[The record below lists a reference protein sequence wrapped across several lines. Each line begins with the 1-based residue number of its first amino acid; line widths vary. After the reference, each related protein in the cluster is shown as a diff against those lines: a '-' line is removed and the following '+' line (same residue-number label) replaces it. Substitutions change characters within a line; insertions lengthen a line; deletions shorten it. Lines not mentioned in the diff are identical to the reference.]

1 MRREIVIN
9 AGNHETR
16 IAILEEKE
24 LVEVMVERPEARR
37 RVGDIYKG
45 RVNAVLPGMQAAF
58 VDLGL
63 EKTAFLH
70 ASDLHPSETELDD
83 MFEDEDAA
91 EDGAKDGKQNGGRG
105 GGRWRRDEPAPKIE
119 EALKK
124 GQEILVQITK
134 EPIGTKGPRVTTQIS
149 LPGRY
154 LVLMPGHDHIGVS
167 RKIEDRAER
176 TRLKTLIKDIR
187 PQGSGLI
194 VRTVGSERGKKEFQA
209 DIKYLEQLWTKIEKQ
224 SQRAKAPAILH
235 REMELTTGLIRDIFT
250 EDVSQLVIDDKDGYK
265 EVLDYLKNYVP
276 ELSSR
281 VKLYRGAEPIF
292 DHFGIEA
299 ELEKA
304 MDRKVWLK
312 RGGYITIDQT
322 EALVAIDVNTGRFT
336 GKKNQEDTI
345 LKTNVEAAEEIAR
358 QLRLRDL
365 GGIVV
370 LDFIDMESE
379 GNKKAVLDTLRN
391 RLKRDRSRTKAFAVS
406 DLGLVEMTRQ
416 RQRPSLVSYF
426 NQDCPECGGTGK
438 VLSLA
443 SATLR
448 IERMLRRVGLRAK
461 EKLLLLRVHPDL
473 AVHLVEQN
481 ADLLEDLERAY
492 RFRIEIRDDPSLRR
506 DEIRLFR
513 GRTFE
518 EITKQFER

>member
-9 AGNHETR
+9 AGRNETR
-16 IAILEEKE
+16 IAILEEKD
-24 LVEVMVERPEARR
+24 LVEVMMERPEAQR

-70 ASDLHPSETELDD
+70 ASDLHPSDTDLDELFD
-83 MFEDEDAA
+83 EDEA
-91 EDGAKDGKQNGGRG
+91 EEPKPNGGGRG
-105 GGRWRRDEPAPKIE
+105 RGRREEPAPRIE

-134 EPIGTKGPRVTTQIS
+134 EPIGTKGPRVTTQVS

-167 RKIEDRAER
+167 RKIEDRQER
-176 TRLKTLIKDIR
+176 ARLKGLIKEIR
-187 PQGSGLI
+187 PKSAGVI
-194 VRTVGSERGKKEFQA
+194 VRTVGADRGKKEFQS
-209 DIKYLEQLWTKIEKQ
+209 DIKYLEQLWQRIEKQ
-224 SQRAKAPAILH
+224 GQRARAPSVLH
-235 REMELTTGLIRDIFT
+235 REMELTTGLIRDLFT
-250 EDVSQLVIDDKDGYK
+250 EDVTQLVIDSK
-265 EVLDYLKNYVP
+265 EEHREILDYLKNYVP

-281 VKLYRGAEPIF
+281 VKLYRGEAPIF

-299 ELEKA
+299 EIEKA
-304 MDRKVWLK
+304 MERKVWLK

-336 GKKNQEDTI
+336 GKRNQEDTI
-345 LKTNVEAAEEIAR
+345 LKTNLEAAEEIAR

-365 GGIVV
+365 GGIIV

-379 GNKKAVLDTLRN
+379 ANKKAVLDVLRN
-391 RLKRDRSRTKAFAVS
+391 RLKLDRSRTKTFAVS

-416 RQRPSLVSYF
+416 RQRPSLATYF

-443 SATLR
+443 SAALR

-461 EKLLLLRVHPDL
+461 EKQLLLRVHPDL
-473 AVHLVEQN
+473 AVYLVEQN
-481 ADLLEDLERAY
+481 HDILEDLERKY
-492 RFRIEIRDDPSLRR
+492 RYRVEIRDDPSLRR

-518 EITKQFER
+518 EVTKQFEH

>member
-16 IAILEEKE
+16 IAILEEKD
-24 LVEVMVERPEARR
+24 LVEVMVERPESQR

-70 ASDLHPSETELDD
+70 ASDLHPSEDDVDELFDD
-83 MFEDEDAA
+83 EE
-91 EDGAKDGKQNGGRG
+91 EDGKEDGEKGGGGR
-105 GGRWRRDEPAPKIE
+105 GGRWRRDEPVPRIE
-119 EALKK
+119 DALQK

-134 EPIGTKGPRVTTQIS
+134 EPIGTKGPRVTTQVS

-167 RKIEDRAER
+167 RKIEDRQER
-176 TRLKTLIKDIR
+176 ARLKALIKDIR
-187 PQGSGLI
+187 PKGSGLI
-194 VRTVGSERGKKEFQA
+194 VRTVGAERGKKEFQD
-209 DIKYLEQLWTKIEKQ
+209 DIKYLEQLWAKVDKT

-250 EDVSQLVIDDKDGYK
+250 EDVAQLVIDSKEEYK
-265 EVLDYLKNYVP
+265 EILEYLKTYVP

-281 VKLYRGAEPIF
+281 IKLYRGQEPIF

-345 LKTNVEAAEEIAR
+345 FKTNVEAAEEIAR

-365 GGIVV
+365 GGIIV
-370 LDFIDMESE
+370 LDFIDMEIE
-379 GNKKAVLDTLRN
+379 ANKKAVLETLRS

-416 RQRPSLVSYF
+416 RQRPSLATYF

-443 SATLR
+443 SATIR

-461 EKLLLLRVHPDL
+461 EKVLLLRVHPDL

-481 ADLLEDLERAY
+481 SDLLENLERTY
-492 RFRIEIRDDPSLRR
+492 KFRIEIRDDPSLRR

>member
-16 IAILEEKE
+16 IAILEEKD
-24 LVEVMVERPEARR
+24 LVEVMVERPESQR

-70 ASDLHPSETELDD
+70 ASDLHPSEDDVDELFDD
-83 MFEDEDAA
+83 EDEDGK
-91 EDGAKDGKQNGGRG
+91 EDGEKGGGGR
-105 GGRWRRDEPAPKIE
+105 GGRWRRDEPVPRIE
-119 EALKK
+119 DALQK

-134 EPIGTKGPRVTTQIS
+134 EPIGTKGPRVTTQVS

-167 RKIEDRAER
+167 RKIEDRQER
-176 TRLKTLIKDIR
+176 ARLKTLIKEIR
-187 PQGSGLI
+187 PKGSGLI
-194 VRTVGSERGKKEFQA
+194 VRTVGAERGKKEFQD
-209 DIKYLEQLWTKIEKQ
+209 DIKYLEQLWAKVDKT

-250 EDVSQLVIDDKDGYK
+250 EDVSQLVIDSKEEYK
-265 EVLDYLKNYVP
+265 EILEYLKTYVP

-281 VKLYRGAEPIF
+281 IKLYRGQEPIF

-345 LKTNVEAAEEIAR
+345 LKTNLEAAEEIAR

-365 GGIVV
+365 GGIIV
-370 LDFIDMESE
+370 LDFIDMEIE
-379 GNKKAVLDTLRN
+379 ANKKAVLETLRN

-416 RQRPSLVSYF
+416 RQRPSLATYF

-443 SATLR
+443 SATIR

-461 EKLLLLRVHPDL
+461 EKVLLLRVHPDL

-481 ADLLEDLERAY
+481 SDLLENLERAY
-492 RFRIEIRDDPSLRR
+492 KFRIEIRDDPSLRR